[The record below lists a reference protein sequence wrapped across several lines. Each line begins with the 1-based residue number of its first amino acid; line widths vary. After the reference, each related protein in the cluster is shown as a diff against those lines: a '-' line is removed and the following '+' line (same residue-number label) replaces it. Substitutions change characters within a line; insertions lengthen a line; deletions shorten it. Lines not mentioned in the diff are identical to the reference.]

1 MVCHCTGEV
10 HQGALLVRVG
20 LRAGLR
26 GRVRCWLRVRDRVR
40 VRARVRV
47 RVRAQGYSLPMERP
61 DAMASARASILSPS
75 VFREKESKSTMPAWL
90 GVALGRGSA

>member
-20 LRAGLR
+20 LRAAL
-26 GRVRCWLRVRDRVR
+26 RVRCWLRVRDRVR

-47 RVRAQGYSLPMERP
+47 MVRAQGYSLPMERP